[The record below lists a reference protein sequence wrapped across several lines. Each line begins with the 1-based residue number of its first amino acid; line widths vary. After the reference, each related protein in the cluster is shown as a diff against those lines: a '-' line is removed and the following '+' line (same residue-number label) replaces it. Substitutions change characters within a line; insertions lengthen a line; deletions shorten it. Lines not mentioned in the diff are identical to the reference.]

1 MGAALVPLSSRP
13 AATADRNRPASR
25 ALNPGNDSPST
36 KDPEDTLS
44 LSPEAQRAVQKLK
57 RTDQEV
63 RSHEAAHMAAGGG
76 LVRGGPTYT
85 YQRGPDGRTY
95 AVGGEVSLDTST
107 VPGDPEATLRKA
119 QQVKAAAL
127 APANP
132 SAQDRAVAASA
143 EGMAAQARQDL
154 SAQRNSATKR
164 YSEAPS
170 PGSLDLMA

>member
-1 MGAALVPLSSRP
+1 MGAALDPLSGRP
-13 AATADRNRPASR
+13 AATAERAQAASPR
-25 ALNPGNDSPST
+25 QAGA
-36 KDPEDTLS
+36 DP
-44 LSPEAQRAVQKLK
+44 LSPEARRAAQKLA
-57 RTDQEV
+57 RIDQEV

-95 AVGGEVSLDTST
+95 AAGGEVSLDTSS

-143 EGMAAQARQDL
+143 ESMAAQARQDL
-154 SAQRNSATKR
+154 TSQQRSASQA
-164 YSEAPS
+164 YAEAPPS
-170 PGSLDLMA
+170 GSLDLEA

>member
-1 MGAALVPLSSRP
+1 
-13 AATADRNRPASR
+13 
-25 ALNPGNDSPST
+25 
-36 KDPEDTLS
+36 
-44 LSPEAQRAVQKLK
+44 
-57 RTDQEV
+57 
-63 RSHEAAHMAAGGG
+63 MAAGGG

-95 AVGGEVSLDTST
+95 AVGGEVSLDTSS

-143 EGMAAQARQDL
+143 ESMAAQARQDL
-154 SAQRNSATKR
+154 TSQQRSASQA
-164 YSEAPS
+164 YAEAPPS
-170 PGSLDLMA
+170 GSLDLEA

>member
-1 MGAALVPLSSRP
+1 MGASLAPLSSRP
-13 AATADRNRPASR
+13 AATAEGAKAASPAH
-25 ALNPGNDSPST
+25 
-36 KDPEDTLS
+36 DPRDP
-44 LSPEAQRAVQKLK
+44 LSPEARRAAQKLA
-57 RTDQEV
+57 RIDQEV
-63 RSHEAAHMAAGGG
+63 RRHEAAHLAAGGG

-95 AVGGEVSLDTST
+95 AVGGEVSLDTGS
-107 VPGDPEATLRKA
+107 VPGDPEATLQKA

-154 SAQRNSATKR
+154 AALRKSALKGYA
-164 YSEAPS
+164 EAP
-170 PGSLDLMA
+170 PTGNLDLEA